1 MKFFDYN
8 PCGRIIAR
16 LSHDVLMI
24 DDQIPFVISNTIEYL
39 GVSVV
44 WPLGIIILFPW
55 ISLLIVMVI
64 YLMYL
69 VF

>member
-1 MKFFDYN
+1 MKFFDSN
-8 PCGRIIAR
+8 PCGRIISR

-24 DDQIPFVISNTIEYL
+24 DDRIPSFLSNTIEYL
-39 GVSVV
+39 AVSVIF
-44 WPLGIIILFPW
+44 PLGIIILFPW
-55 ISLLIVMVI
+55 ISLLIVMVL